1 MAAQGVWVAHP
12 LTVGSAAQVAVF
24 SSEVAALREA
34 VREGWQVTFV
44 PFGSTVAAA
53 VQGSGS

>member
-1 MAAQGVWVAHP
+1 MAASGVWVAHAV
-12 LTVGSAAQVAVF
+12 TVQGASEVAVF